1 MGRPRKVVSMS
12 TGKISKAQKAARVE
26 GEKALKVSRDELRAP
41 DWLPDKAALEF
52 ERVCRNAA
60 KLGMLDNLDL
70 SVLAV
75 YADNYNRYIEAS
87 MQLSMHGHVIT
98 TDNGYAMPSPWMSIL
113 NQSAKN
119 IFSCSAKLGLTV
131 TDRLKLIT
139 PVKKEKTV
147 NKFIKFLGD
156 GANG

>member
-1 MGRPRKVVSMS
+1 MGRPRKVIAMS
-12 TGKISKAQKAARVE
+12 TGNISKAQKAARAE
-26 GEKALKVSRDELRAP
+26 GEKALKVSCDELRAP

-60 KLGMLDNLDL
+60 ELGMLDNLDL

-75 YADNYNRYIEAS
+75 YADNYDRYIEAS
-87 MQLSMHGHVIT
+87 TQLSLHGHVIT
-98 TDNGYAMPSPWMSIL
+98 TDTGYAMPSPWVSIL

-119 IFSCSAKLGLTV
+119 IFSCSAKLGLAV

-139 PVKKEKTV
+139 PVKEEKSV
-147 NKFIKFLGD
+147 NKFVRFLGD
-156 GANG
+156 GSNG

>member
-1 MGRPRKVVSMS
+1 MGRPRKVIAMS
-12 TGKISKAQKAARVE
+12 TGNISKAQKAARAE
-26 GEKALKVSRDELRAP
+26 GEKVLKVSRDELRAP

-60 KLGMLDNLDL
+60 ELGMLDNLDL

-87 MQLSMHGHVIT
+87 TQLSLPGHVIT
-98 TDNGYAMPSPWMSIL
+98 TDKGYAMPSPWVSIL

-119 IFSCSAKLGLTV
+119 IFSCSAKLGLAV

-139 PVKKEKTV
+139 PVKEEKSV
-147 NKFIKFLGD
+147 NKFVKFLGA
-156 GANG
+156 GSNG

>member
-1 MGRPRKVVSMS
+1 MGRPRKVISMS
-12 TGKISKAQKAARVE
+12 TGNISKAQKAARAE
-26 GEKALKVSRDELRAP
+26 GEKALKVSSDELRAP

-60 KLGMLDNLDL
+60 QLGMLDNLDL

-87 MQLSMHGHVIT
+87 TQLSLHGHVIT
-98 TDNGYAMPSPWMSIL
+98 TDKGYAMPSPWVSIL

-119 IFSCSAKLGLTV
+119 IFSCSAKLGLAV

-139 PVKKEKTV
+139 PVKEEKTV
-147 NKFIKFLGD
+147 NKFVKFLGD
-156 GANG
+156 GSNG

>member
-1 MGRPRKVVSMS
+1 MS
-12 TGKISKAQKAARVE
+12 TGNISKAQKTARAE
-26 GEKALKVSRDELRAP
+26 GEKALKVSSEELRAP
-41 DWLPDKAALEF
+41 DWLPDKAAIEF

-60 KLGMLDNLDL
+60 QLGMLDNLDL

-87 MQLSMHGHVIT
+87 TQLSLHGHVIT
-98 TDNGYAMPSPWMSIL
+98 TDKGYAMPSPWVSIL

-119 IFSCSAKLGLTV
+119 IFSCSAKLGLAV

-139 PVKKEKTV
+139 PVKEEKSV
-147 NKFIKFLGD
+147 NKFVKFLGA
-156 GANG
+156 GSNG

>member
-1 MGRPRKVVSMS
+1 MGRPRKVIAMS
-12 TGKISKAQKAARVE
+12 TGNISKAQKAARAE
-26 GEKALKVSRDELRAP
+26 GEKVLKVSHDELRAP
-41 DWLPDKAALEF
+41 DWLTDKAALEF

-60 KLGMLDNLDL
+60 ELGMLDNLDL

-87 MQLSMHGHVIT
+87 TQLSLHGHVIT
-98 TDNGYAMPSPWMSIL
+98 TDTGYAMPSPWISIL

-119 IFSCSAKLGLTV
+119 IFSCSTKLGLAV

-139 PVKKEKTV
+139 PVKEEKTV
-147 NKFIKFLGD
+147 NKFIKYLGD
-156 GANG
+156 GSNG